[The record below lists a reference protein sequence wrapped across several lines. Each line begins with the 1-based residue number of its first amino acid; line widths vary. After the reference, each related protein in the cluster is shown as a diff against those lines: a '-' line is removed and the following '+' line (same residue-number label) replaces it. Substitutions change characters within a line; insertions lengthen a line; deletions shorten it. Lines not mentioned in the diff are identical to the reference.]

1 MSELDRKPGVGVGRG
16 REMQSAVLQ
25 TGLWT
30 YPLVPLKHCGLRL
43 QTLMSTINDN
53 HGTSS

>member
-1 MSELDRKPGVGVGRG
+1 MSELDRKPWGE

-25 TGLWT
+25 TALWT

-43 QTLMSTINDN
+43 QTLMSTISDN
-53 HGTSS
+53 HGTSC

>member
-1 MSELDRKPGVGVGRG
+1 MSELDRKPGGGRRG